1 MLPCGSG
8 CKLCATLLSRFCPPD
23 QPGDIHKSPDLRVS
37 VFSSGTRGR
46 NGAYTQGMGRVSEV
60 VPAKCGK
67 EPGMQEVLTK
77 CQLLQSLQMGL
88 PEEKAPGV

>member
-1 MLPCGSG
+1 M
-8 CKLCATLLSRFCPPD
+8 
-23 QPGDIHKSPDLRVS
+23 
-37 VFSSGTRGR
+37 
-46 NGAYTQGMGRVSEV
+46 